1 MHNVIQFYKWEVDRN
16 GRNVPQDDN
25 KVIYDKPISN
35 ITPNEEKLK
44 LFSLKSGM
52 RQGCPLSPLLFNKV
66 LEFLD
71 RAKRKEE
78 EIKGIQI
85 GKVKLS
91 LFSDDMIRKLLPKN
105 SSIP

>member
-52 RQGCPLSPLLFNKV
+52 RQGCPLFPLDVHRRNREREGNLK
-66 LEFLD
+66 LEC
-71 RAKRKEE
+71 R
-78 EIKGIQI
+78 
-85 GKVKLS
+85 
-91 LFSDDMIRKLLPKN
+91 
-105 SSIP
+105 